1 VSPAVTNPADWREC
15 RVALPAHHNWLVLD
29 LRSEDPEAWVR
40 TLAEQHLGGD
50 VPEQWREAFATDLL
64 WYWGS
69 ALRQGALCAAVL
81 APQDGPVVASY
92 TVRELNIPPESL
104 TVAAFRAE
112 AERADGPYFGGGQIL
127 TEVELPLGPA
137 LRVHRQEPTD
147 PDADSG
153 TIVEGVAHY
162 VLPHRYPT
170 ALEGRLLWTSL
181 GLGAELVKVADE
193 LADSLRLA

>member
-1 VSPAVTNPADWREC
+1 MSHPADWREC

-29 LRSEDPEAWVR
+29 LRSEDPETWAR

-64 WYWGS
+64 WYRG
-69 ALRQGALCAAVL
+69 AAVRQGALCAAVL

-92 TVRELNIPPESL
+92 TVRELNIPRESL

-112 AERADGPYFGGGQIL
+112 AERADGPYFGGEQML

-162 VLPHRYPT
+162 VLPRRHPT

>member
-1 VSPAVTNPADWREC
+1 MTNPADWREC

-29 LRSEDPEAWVR
+29 LRSEDPETWAR
-40 TLAEQHLGGD
+40 TLAGQHLGGD
-50 VPEQWREAFATDLL
+50 VPEPWREAFATDLL
-64 WYWGS
+64 WYWG
-69 ALRQGALCAAVL
+69 AAVRQGALCAAVL

-153 TIVEGVAHY
+153 TVVEGVAHY
-162 VLPHRYPT
+162 VLPRRHPT
-170 ALEGRLLWTSL
+170 AMEGRLLWTSL

>member
-1 VSPAVTNPADWREC
+1 MTNPADWREC

-29 LRSEDPEAWVR
+29 LRSEDPETWAR
-40 TLAEQHLGGD
+40 TLAGQHLGGD
-50 VPEQWREAFATDLL
+50 VPEPWREAFATDLL
-64 WYWGS
+64 WYRG
-69 ALRQGALCAAVL
+69 AAVRQGALCAAVL

-112 AERADGPYFGGGQIL
+112 AERADGPYFGGEQIL

-153 TIVEGVAHY
+153 TVVEGVAHY
-162 VLPHRYPT
+162 VLPRRYPT